1 MSGVHEPPPERQ
13 PSITSPMTRGKTRE
27 MLLLAVSST
36 KPPASR
42 HRSGQR
48 KERTR
53 AAESAVERG
62 SMSGIAVAVGRA
74 ELLAPFVPAEPV
86 VEVLAA
92 LVAAAAVAV
101 AGVLLQRRR
110 RCESARDGSPR
121 WQWHLLTALAARRRR
136 SMAAASSSTLPPE
149 AATR

>member
-121 WQWHLLTALAARRRR
+121 
-136 SMAAASSSTLPPE
+136 
-149 AATR
+149 

>member
-136 SMAAASSSTLPPE
+136 SIAAL
-149 AATR
+149 